1 MINIACEVGKSL
13 ETPSNVILSLPLWQC
28 TPLCKV
34 IKGLDFWSWVFH
46 HSLDSRIG
54 LRHIIVTTLLCS
66 VCIHH

>member
-1 MINIACEVGKSL
+1 MTETLIMINIACEVGKSV

-54 LRHIIVTTLLCS
+54 
-66 VCIHH
+66 